1 MCKEPNI
8 HKPSGKWINCGK
20 KKSYNGIYT
29 AMRIKEPKLYAI
41 KWINLT
47 DIMWHERK
55 QMLKGIL
62 SCIIPHI
69 YSLQTSK
76 IIPLE

>member
-1 MCKEPNI
+1 
-8 HKPSGKWINCGK
+8 
-20 KKSYNGIYT
+20 
-29 AMRIKEPKLYAI
+29 MRIKEPKLYAI

-55 QMLKGIL
+55 QMLEGIL